1 MTQTAIL
8 QPVEFDTAS
17 YVDLTKAMKSADTT
31 ADNKATPWGR
41 ATLAALL
48 STPAFTL
55 AVMDATLISAYKPKT
70 ASGKVA
76 NSRGAL
82 PHSPRQ
88 RANTVA
94 YCFTNKDVGEV
105 RAIVDAFVTDATG
118 APRSIAALHTAV
130 KAAVKAAG
138 DALASAVEPDET
150 ETAEPDASETV
161 ETPPLDLASDML
173 RLAGL
178 IEALE
183 APTAADVDAMALLLG
198 ALIEATKRATPAVD
212 MAIAA

>member
-1 MTQTAIL
+1 MTEQTNIA
-8 QPVEFDTAS
+8 VEFDRDA

-31 ADNKATPWGR
+31 ADNKATPWAR
-41 ATLAALL
+41 ATLSALL

-55 AVMDATLISAYKPKT
+55 AVMDSTLIAAYKPKT

-105 RAIVDAFVTDATG
+105 RTIVDAFVTDAAG

-138 DALASAVEPDET
+138 EALASEVEPDEG
-150 ETAEPDASETV
+150 EAVEPVAV
-161 ETPPLDLASDML
+161 EPVAVDLASDML

-178 IEALE
+178 IESLSD
-183 APTAADVDAMALLLG
+183 PTPADVDAMALLMG
-198 ALIEATKRATPAVD
+198 ALVDATARATAPVD
-212 MAIAA
+212 MAMAA